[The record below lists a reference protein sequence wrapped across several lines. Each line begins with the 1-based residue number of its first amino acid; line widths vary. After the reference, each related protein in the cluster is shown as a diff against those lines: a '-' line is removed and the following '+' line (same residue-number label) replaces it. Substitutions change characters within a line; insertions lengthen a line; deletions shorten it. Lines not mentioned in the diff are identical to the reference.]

1 MLMYGVILCWVCEH
15 SIVEGT
21 EVANELAI
29 QGFSMHIGDTDS
41 SIRPLISKFLSL
53 IKNGVFV
60 IQRMQGAKGKLFH

>member
-1 MLMYGVILCWVCEH
+1 MLRYGVIQCWVCEH

-29 QGFSMHIGDTDS
+29 QGFPMHIGEPDS
-41 SIRPLISKFLSL
+41 SIRPLISKFLSFR
-53 IKNGVFV
+53 KNGVFV